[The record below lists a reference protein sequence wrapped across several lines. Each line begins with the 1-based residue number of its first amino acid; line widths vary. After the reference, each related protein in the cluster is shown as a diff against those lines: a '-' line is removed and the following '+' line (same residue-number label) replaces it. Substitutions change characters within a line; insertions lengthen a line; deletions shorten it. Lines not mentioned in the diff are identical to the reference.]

1 VRTGQAIILLVVAP
15 LALGGC
21 LGVETTPEKSAA
33 KAKLAVGQVTSQK
46 GLVVGQANASVEV
59 EDAVVVQDANG
70 VAAVVRVKNT
80 GPTQVRLPV
89 GITVSDR
96 AGKQLYAN
104 DTPGLDASLTAL
116 PVLAAGQEADWVDNQ
131 ILIAGKAAKVAA
143 RVGAAKGGPAGG
155 ALPKIVVGAVT
166 RGHDEDGFF
175 AKGTVANRSSVPQKR
190 LVITCVARDGAR
202 VIAAGRA
209 VVEKLDSA
217 AGLKR
222 PTVFTVFFIGD
233 PQRATL
239 ACSAP
244 PTVLPGASK

>member
-1 VRTGQAIILLVVAP
+1 
-15 LALGGC
+15 
-21 LGVETTPEKSAA
+21 
-33 KAKLAVGQVTSQK
+33 VT
-46 GLVVGQANASVEV
+46 
-59 EDAVVVQDANG
+59 
-70 VAAVVRVKNT
+70 
-80 GPTQVRLPV
+80 LPV
-89 GITVSDR
+89 GITVSDA

-131 ILIAGKAAKVAA
+131 ILVAGKAAKVAA

-155 ALPKIVVGAVT
+155 TLPRIVVGAVT

-175 AKGTVANRSSVPQKR
+175 AKGTVANRSPVPQKR

-209 VVEKLDSA
+209 VVEKLDPA
-217 AGLKR
+217 AALKK
-222 PTVFTVFFIGD
+222 PVVFTVFFIGD
-233 PQRATL
+233 PKRATL
-239 ACSAP
+239 ACAAP